1 MTCTGNNILDV
12 FDASEIWVEIGE
24 YDDTASEWNYTPIKF
39 RRNVSPDF
47 PDNTRAVYNG
57 ITYVGDKIQRGENMF
72 TLEAEFQGFNEGL
85 MAFEGKGCLLVKVEI
100 KPNNGETVENEVRY
114 YTNWNPQNPD
124 WSAGDEGEFNVT
136 LEGRIDVKMNKE
148 PYDNVDWKPAF
159 YLTTSVEG
167 DGTLTVDPDETRFE
181 EGTEVTLT
189 AEETGNDIFVAFQD
203 GEGEELSTEL
213 EYTVTMNED
222 KEIVAVF
229 ETA

>member
-100 KPNNGETVENEVRY
+100 KPNNGETVENDVRY

-136 LEGRIDVKMNKE
+136 LEGRIDKKMDVE
-148 PYDNVDWKPAF
+148 PVD
-159 YLTTSVEG
+159 
-167 DGTLTVDPDETRFE
+167 DEDWE
-181 EGTEVTLT
+181 EPE
-189 AEETGNDIFVAFQD
+189 
-203 GEGEELSTEL
+203 
-213 EYTVTMNED
+213 
-222 KEIVAVF
+222 
-229 ETA
+229 